1 MTTTNIADQL
11 IELGYDYRDGSWCMD
26 FDMPMTTHWQC
37 DVHENTYSMS
47 ATCYRGIGI
56 VGVSAHSPL
65 RVPAAAAMSCLTK
78 QLATLHVAHDRVCA
92 VRIITAQIF
101 ALRAEAAAAGDQKQ
115 VRICDRALDGRTR
128 AIAQC
133 AAVIAAGQG

>member
-1 MTTTNIADQL
+1 MSTTIEQQL
-11 IELGYDYRDGSWCMD
+11 TELGYDYRDGSWCMD
-26 FDMPMTTHWQC
+26 FDMPEETYWQC
-37 DVHENTYSMS
+37 NMHDHSFSMS
-47 ATCYRGIGI
+47 VTCYRKIGI
-56 VGVSAHSPL
+56 VGVSAHFPI

-78 QLATLHVAHDRVCA
+78 QIATLHVAHDRVCA
-92 VRIITAQIF
+92 VRIITEQIF

-115 VRICDRALDGRTR
+115 VRTCDRALDGRIR